1 MTRTLGSALTP
12 SADDAPVED
21 RATRGQDAVTVAIG
35 LWLIG
40 GLFSDGWAHHNV
52 PELEGF
58 FTPWHA
64 GLYFGLLLAGTWF
77 GWLGR
82 GGGRRWYR
90 RVPAGYGWGVV
101 GIGVF
106 AAGGLADMAWHLAFG
121 VEAGI
126 DALVSPS
133 HLVLLTGGLL
143 ILTSAVRS
151 RWEAG
156 DIASPVAMGAL
167 TLVTALVS
175 FFLLYVSEFTA
186 HAPTIEF
193 RALPEGHPEHTASE
207 LPATAGLGGFLI
219 TTALLVMPLVWTWQR
234 GRAPRGLLTMLVAL
248 TSWLAAAVVDLD
260 RAAVF
265 GAAGATMG
273 ALVGEFALDWLENR
287 RLPRR
292 LRVPALA
299 AAAIVPTWTAHM
311 ASLAVG
317 VGLAWPVELLAGAVI
332 LSGLAAAA
340 LGGLAVSA
348 LPPPVND
355 AAARLPAPGR
365 VADGQGG
372 TTSSAPPPAQAHS
385 PVIPQGRR
393 GFSQP

>member
-1 MTRTLGSALTP
+1 MIWTLRSALTP
-12 SADDAPVED
+12 SANDTTVEA

-64 GLYFGLLLAGTWF
+64 ALYFGLLLAGAWF
-77 GWLGR
+77 AWLGR
-82 GGGRRWYR
+82 AGGLRWYR
-90 RVPAGYGWGVV
+90 HVPAGYGWGVV

-106 AAGGLADMAWHLAFG
+106 GSGGLADMVWHLAFG

-126 DALVSPS
+126 DALLSPS
-133 HLVLLTGGLL
+133 HLVLFTGGLL

-151 RWEAG
+151 RWGSG
-156 DIASPVAMGAL
+156 DTASPVAMGAL
-167 TLVTALVS
+167 ALVTALVS

-186 HAPTIEF
+186 NAPTIAF
-193 RALPEGHPEHTASE
+193 RALPEGHPQHTASE

-219 TTALLVMPLVWTWQR
+219 TTALLVVPLVWTWQR

-273 ALVGEFALDWLENR
+273 AIVGEFALDWLENR
-287 RLPRR
+287 HLPNR

-299 AAAIVPTWTAHM
+299 AAAIIPAWTAHM
-311 ASLAVG
+311 VSLAIG
-317 VGLAWPVELLAGAVI
+317 VGLAWPVELWSGAVI
-332 LSGLAAAA
+332 VSGLAAAA

-348 LPPPVND
+348 LPAPVND
-355 AAARLPAPGR
+355 AAARLQGSVR
-365 VADGQGG
+365 VADGQG
-372 TTSSAPPPAQAHS
+372 
-385 PVIPQGRR
+385 
-393 GFSQP
+393 

>member
-1 MTRTLGSALTP
+1 MISSTPTP
-12 SADDAPVED
+12 SASHTTVETQ
-21 RATRGQDAVTVAIG
+21 ATRSQDAVTVLIG

-58 FTPWHA
+58 FTPWHGA
-64 GLYFGLLLAGTWF
+64 LYFGLLLAGAWF
-77 GWLGR
+77 AWLGR
-82 GGGRRWYR
+82 AGGLRWYR
-90 RVPAGYGWGVV
+90 HVPAGYGWGVV

-106 AAGGLADMAWHLAFG
+106 AAGGLADMGWHLAFG

-126 DALVSPS
+126 DALLSPS
-133 HLVLLTGGLL
+133 HLVLFVGGLL

-151 RWEAG
+151 RWGSG

-186 HAPTIEF
+186 NAPTIAF
-193 RALPEGHPEHTASE
+193 RALPEGHPRHATSE

-219 TTALLVMPLVWTWQR
+219 TTALLVVPLVWTWQR

-248 TSWLAAAVVDLD
+248 TSWLSAAVVDLD

-265 GAAGATMG
+265 GAAGATLG
-273 ALVGEFALDWLENR
+273 AIVGEFALDWLENR
-287 RLPRR
+287 DLPTR
-292 LRVPALA
+292 LRIPMLA
-299 AAAIVPTWTAHM
+299 AAAIVLTWTVHM
-311 ASLAVG
+311 VSLAAG
-317 VGLAWPVELLAGAVI
+317 VGLAWPVELWSGAVI
-332 LSGLAAAA
+332 VSALAAAT

-348 LPPPVND
+348 RPTPATDP
-355 AAARLPAPGR
+355 AAQVDER
-365 VADGQGG
+365 VRMVDVAG
-372 TTSSAPPPAQAHS
+372 
-385 PVIPQGRR
+385 
-393 GFSQP
+393 

>member
-1 MTRTLGSALTP
+1 MTRTARSALGL
-12 SADDAPVED
+12 SVDDATVEP
-21 RATRGQDAVTVAIG
+21 RATRSQDAVTVLIG

-64 GLYFGLLLAGTWF
+64 ALYFGLLLTSSWF
-77 GWLGR
+77 AWLGR
-82 GGGRRWYR
+82 AEGLRWYQH
-90 RVPAGYGWGVV
+90 VPSGYGWGVV
-101 GIGVF
+101 GIAVF

-126 DALVSPS
+126 DALLSPS

-143 ILTSAVRS
+143 ILTSPVRS
-151 RWEAG
+151 RWGAG
-156 DIASPVAMGAL
+156 DTASPVAMGAL
-167 TLVTALVS
+167 ALVTALAS

-186 HAPTIEF
+186 NAPTIAF
-193 RALPEGHPEHTASE
+193 RALPEGHPQHNASE

-219 TTALLVMPLVWTWQR
+219 TTALLVVPLVWTWQR

-248 TSWLAAAVVDLD
+248 TAWLAAAVVDLN

-265 GAAGATMG
+265 GAAGATLG
-273 ALVGEFALDWLENR
+273 AILGEFALDWLESR
-287 RLPRR
+287 HLPSR
-292 LRVPALA
+292 LRFPALA
-299 AAAIVPTWTAHM
+299 AAAIVPMWTVHM

-317 VGLAWPVELLAGAVI
+317 VGLAWPVELWAGVLI

-340 LGGLAVSA
+340 LGGLASSA
-348 LPPPVND
+348 HP
-355 AAARLPAPGR
+355 ASAPAPAAPDDEPVR
-365 VADGQGG
+365 PVDG
-372 TTSSAPPPAQAHS
+372 
-385 PVIPQGRR
+385 
-393 GFSQP
+393 

>member
-1 MTRTLGSALTP
+1 MASTPRSTRAQSAGRV
-12 SADDAPVED
+12 AVES
-21 RATRGQDAVTVAIG
+21 RASRRQDAVTVAIG

-58 FTPWHA
+58 FTLWH
-64 GLYFGLLLAGTWF
+64 GVLYFGLLLAGAWF
-77 GWLGR
+77 SWLGR
-82 GGGRRWYR
+82 VGGRRWYR
-90 RVPAGYGWGVV
+90 HVPTGYGWGVV

-126 DALVSPS
+126 DALLSPS
-133 HLVLLTGGLL
+133 HLVLFTGGLL

-151 RWEAG
+151 RWGAG

-167 TLVTALVS
+167 ALVTALVS

-186 HAPTIEF
+186 NAPTIAF

-219 TTALLVMPLVWTWQR
+219 TTALLVVPLVWTWQR
-234 GRAPRGLLTMLVAL
+234 GRAPRGLLTTLVAL

-265 GAAGATMG
+265 GAAGATLG
-273 ALVGEFALDWLENR
+273 AIVGEFALDWLENR
-287 RLPRR
+287 HLPRR

-299 AAAIVPTWTAHM
+299 AAAIIPTWTLHM

-317 VGLAWPVELLAGAVI
+317 VGLAWPVELWSGAVI
-332 LSGLAAAA
+332 VSGLAAAA

-355 AAARLPAPGR
+355 AAARLEGPVR
-365 VADGQGG
+365 VADGQG
-372 TTSSAPPPAQAHS
+372 
-385 PVIPQGRR
+385 
-393 GFSQP
+393 